1 MRLAWLAV
9 VVVIGLCVGAGT
21 ALSLQQPTRRPVAAA
36 PAPSPQASA
45 AIAASR
51 STAGKPAT
59 PAPRAPG
66 PRVLLAWTPGG
77 LPDGFA
83 ARVRDLP
90 HVARVT
96 AVRGDLVQLRHTR
109 DASGELVGKAP
120 DEFVVPL
127 DVMAFDRSYP
137 AFVPRSAEDEFR
149 RLRSHEALLGS
160 TSAAVRGVRGGAI
173 LHLTGGLV
181 LQVVGVVD
189 DTLIGGAEL
198 AVPAGRGAAPA
209 GAITSRQRY
218 LLVAYRGQRL
228 ALERR
233 IRHVL
238 PEGLAVRLRGPGET
252 PFLRQGDAVLP
263 QSAIKARFGEFAYKS
278 GPGRDVVQDP
288 RWTAEHIASARV
300 PILGQV
306 RCHRALLPALR
317 GALRELRQRN
327 LASLIDPA
335 GYAGCHSARLTSSRD
350 QVSRHAWGV
359 AVDLNYPGNPVG
371 QASTQDPRLVEVME
385 RWGFTWG
392 GRWLVPDPA
401 HFEYIR
407 PPAP

>member
-1 MRLAWLAV
+1 MRIAWLAAAV
-9 VVVIGLCVGAGT
+9 VLGLFLGAGT
-21 ALSLQQPTRRPVAAA
+21 ALSLQQPSLVPAEPSPV
-36 PAPSPQASA
+36 PSPQARATVSA
-45 AIAASR
+45 TE
-51 STAGKPAT
+51 STAAAARSGE
-59 PAPRAPG
+59 PRAPG

-83 ARVRDLP
+83 ARVRQLRN
-90 HVARVT
+90 VSRVT
-96 AVRGDLVQLRHTR
+96 AVRGDLAQLRHTR
-109 DASGELVGKAP
+109 DAAGERVDSAP
-120 DEFVVPL
+120 DGFVVPL

-149 RLRSHEALLGS
+149 RLRSDEALLGS
-160 TSAAVRGVRGGAI
+160 TSASLRGVRGGAT
-173 LHLTGGLV
+173 LHLTHGVV
-181 LQVVGVVD
+181 LQVVDVVD
-189 DTLIGGAEL
+189 DSLIGGAEL
-198 AVPAGRGAAPA
+198 AVPARRGATPA
-209 GAITSRQRY
+209 WSIANRQRY

-233 IRHVL
+233 IRAAL
-238 PEGLAVRLRGPGET
+238 PEGIAVRLRGPGET

-263 QSAIKARFGEFAYKS
+263 QSAIKARFGEFAYRP

-288 RWTAEHIASARV
+288 RWTAEHIVSARV

-306 RCHRALLPALR
+306 RCHRALVPPLR
-317 GALRELRQRN
+317 SALRELRQRN
-327 LASLIDPA
+327 LTSVVDPA
-335 GYAGCHSARLTSSRD
+335 GYAGCHHPRLTSSRD

-359 AVDLNYPGNPVG
+359 AVDVNYPDNPVG

-401 HFEYIR
+401 HFEYVR
-407 PPAP
+407 PSAP